1 MGISCCGFYTFGL
14 LIKIFGIFTF
24 QSVKRTG
31 IIVFSLHL
39 FPRMN
44 PSMNQRNRNRKYSS
58 ALAVHINGDS
68 DSDSDWKW
76 FVICDFNEKKRKGK
90 CQRYTMYW
98 HTKPEQVF
106 PSSFA
111 TKNQ

>member
-44 PSMNQRNRNRKYSS
+44 QRNRNRKYSS

-68 DSDSDWKW
+68 DSD
-76 FVICDFNEKKRKGK
+76 CDFNEKKR
-90 CQRYTMYW
+90 
-98 HTKPEQVF
+98 
-106 PSSFA
+106 
-111 TKNQ
+111 

>member
-1 MGISCCGFYTFGL
+1 MKLRKKCPRTFFVPIQLMCLQKAICGL
-14 LIKIFGIFTF
+14 LIKIFGLFTF

-68 DSDSDWKW
+68 DSD
-76 FVICDFNEKKRKGK
+76 
-90 CQRYTMYW
+90 
-98 HTKPEQVF
+98 
-106 PSSFA
+106 
-111 TKNQ
+111 